1 MIRDARALRDNFV
14 PADLEHRNAEIGHL
28 SSLLKPIEDGEA
40 GSDILITGPSGAG
53 KTTLARFVA
62 GELERASL
70 GVRTAYANCISNST
84 NAAVLHSLLRD
95 ANLAF
100 EFDRGNTPV
109 SAYLD
114 KVRDSDEQF
123 VAILDEV
130 DVLDDP
136 SLIAMLYDIPNLTTM
151 MVCVSDDAFLSTLDM
166 RVESRVRAAASVVL
180 EKYRD
185 DELADIIRARVDH
198 GLVLGAVDE
207 ATIKHIAD
215 RAAGDARLAIT
226 KLRRA
231 AQLADV
237 RELDA
242 LSPGLIDE
250 VSEEAEV
257 EVHERNVERLSTHK
271 RLLYDIIREGGADGV
286 TSKQLHD
293 RYESRVGDAKSKP
306 TRRRYLGALER
317 YRLIAK
323 EGATK
328 GTRYRLVEP

>member
-1 MIRDARALRDNFV
+1 MIRDARALRDSFV

-28 SSLLKPIEDGEA
+28 SSLLKPIEGGEA

-62 GELERASL
+62 NELERATL
-70 GVRTAYANCISNST
+70 DVRTAYVNCLSNST
-84 NAAVLHSLLRD
+84 NAAVLHTLMRD
-95 ANLAF
+95 AGLGLD
-100 EFDRGNTPV
+100 FDRASTPV
-109 SAYLD
+109 HEYLTRID
-114 KVRDSDEQF
+114 DRNEQF
-123 VAILDEV
+123 VIVLDEV
-130 DVLDDP
+130 DVLEDP
-136 SLIAMLYDIPNLTTM
+136 SLIAMLYDIDNVTTM
-151 MVCVSDDAFLSTLDM
+151 MVCVSEDAFLSTLDM

-185 DELADIIRARVDH
+185 DELADIIRARADH
-198 GLVLGAVDE
+198 GLVPGAVDE

-231 AQLADV
+231 AQLADLQ
-237 RELDA
+237 ELDA
-242 LSPGLIDE
+242 LSPGLVDD
-250 VSEEAEV
+250 VADGAAG

-271 RLLYDIIREGGADGV
+271 RLLYDIVKRYGEVSSTD
-286 TSKQLHD
+286 LHAA
-293 RYESRVGDAKSKP
+293 YEEHISAPKSKA

-317 YRLIAK
+317 YRLIEQ
-323 EGATK
+323 EGATR

>member
-1 MIRDARALRDNFV
+1 MIRDARALRDSFV
-14 PADLEHRNAEIGHL
+14 PADLEHRNGEIGHL
-28 SSLLKPIEDGEA
+28 SSLLKPIEDGEP

-53 KTTLARFVA
+53 KTTLARFVVS
-62 GELERASL
+62 ELERATL
-70 GVRTAYANCISNST
+70 NARTAYANCLSNST
-84 NAAVLHSLLRD
+84 NAGVLHSLLRD
-95 ANLAF
+95 ANLALEF
-100 EFDRGNTPV
+100 ERGNVPV
-109 SAYLD
+109 ASYLD
-114 KVRDSDEQF
+114 KIRDMDRQF
-123 VAILDEV
+123 VVILDEV
-130 DVLDDP
+130 DVLEDP
-136 SLIAMLYDIPNLTTM
+136 SLIAMLYDIPNVTCL

-185 DELADIIRARVDH
+185 DELADIIGARVDH
-198 GLVLGAVDE
+198 GLDPGAVDE

-231 AQLADV
+231 AQLADI

-250 VSEEAEV
+250 VSEDAEV

-271 RLLYDIIREGGADGV
+271 RLLFDIIREGGADGV

-293 RYESRVGDAKSKP
+293 RYESRIGNSKSKP

-317 YRLIAK
+317 YRLIEK

-328 GTRYRLVEP
+328 GTRYTAVEY